1 MNGDLMRA
9 WVSDSNAIALQSVI
23 RTAHVKP
30 HTLSEMITKIVFT
43 FTDS

>member
-1 MNGDLMRA
+1 MSGELMRA
-9 WVSDSNAIALQSVI
+9 WVFDSNAIALQSVI

-30 HTLSEMITKIVFT
+30 SLSEFITKIVFT